1 MKITSIT
8 AGAGGMYCGSCIRDN
23 ALAAALTRRGHE
35 VTLLPLYTPTRT
47 DEENVSRKHVFFSG
61 VSVYLEQH
69 VPLFRRTPWLL
80 DRLWESPRLLRFLSG
95 RMQTDP
101 GQLGGLTVS
110 MLEGTHGRQRKEFD
124 KLVHWLR
131 GQPRPDVVD
140 ISNSM
145 LIGVAEP
152 LRRALGCPVNCTL
165 QGEDVFLDGLPEP
178 HRSRALAL
186 IREQAA
192 HVDSFVAVSDY
203 YAERMSRYLA
213 IPGARMHVVPLGV
226 DIDRFRPAPDSS
238 AGPPGPDSSAGPLT
252 IGTGDAVQSG
262 DNIVGPDSS
271 AGPLTTGTGDAVQSG
286 DHIVGPDS
294 SAGPLTIGYLGRIAP
309 EKGLHRLCEAY
320 AALRGRGAL
329 AGCRVELA
337 GYLGHEHAGWWRS
350 VEKANAGRGL
360 AGDVRY
366 RGELALDD
374 KVAFL
379 QALDL
384 FVVPAEYD
392 DPKGLSL
399 IEAMACGTPVVAP
412 RRGTYTELLERTGG
426 GVLVEPDDAGGLE
439 QALAALAADPA
450 RRVELGRRAAEGVRA
465 HYSTDE
471 MAARALDV
479 YARLARQ
486 ASPAATAAQPT
497 L

>member
-1 MKITSIT
+1 MRITSIT

-213 IPGARMHVVPLGV
+213 IPGARMRVVPLGV
-226 DIDRFRPAPDSS
+226 DVDRFRPAS
-238 AGPPGPDSSAGPLT
+238 
-252 IGTGDAVQSG
+252 
-262 DNIVGPDSS
+262 
-271 AGPLTTGTGDAVQSG
+271 
-286 DHIVGPDS
+286 DS

-337 GYLGHEHAGWWRS
+337 GYLGPEHAGWWRS
-350 VEKANAGRGL
+350 VEKTNAGRGL
-360 AGDVRY
+360 AGDVCY

-426 GVLVEPDDAGGLE
+426 GVLVEPEDAGGLE

-450 RRVELGRRAAEGVRA
+450 RRTELGRRAAEGVRA

-486 ASPAATAAQPT
+486 ASPAAPTAAQPT

>member
-1 MKITSIT
+1 MRITSIT

-47 DEENVSRKHVFFSG
+47 DDENVSRKRVFFSG
-61 VSVYLEQH
+61 VSVYLEQY
-69 VPLFRRTPWLL
+69 VSLFRRTPWLL
-80 DRLWESPRLLRFLSG
+80 DRLWESPRLLRFFSG
-95 RMQTDP
+95 RMKTDP

-145 LIGVAEP
+145 LIGLAEP
-152 LRRALGCPVNCTL
+152 LRQALGCPVNCTL
-165 QGEDVFLDGLPEP
+165 QGENVFLDGLPEP

-186 IREQAA
+186 IRERVAR
-192 HVDSFVAVSDY
+192 VDSFVAVSDY
-203 YAERMSRYLA
+203 YAECMSRHLG

-226 DIDRFRPAPDSS
+226 DVERFR
-238 AGPPGPDSSAGPLT
+238 PGPDSAAAPLT
-252 IGTGDAVQSG
+252 
-262 DNIVGPDSS
+262 VG
-271 AGPLTTGTGDAVQSG
+271 
-286 DHIVGPDS
+286 
-294 SAGPLTIGYLGRIAP
+294 YFGRIAP
-309 EKGLHRLCEAY
+309 EKGVHRLCDVY

-329 AGCRVELA
+329 AGSRVELA
-337 GYLGHEHAGWWRS
+337 GYLGPEHAAWWRS
-350 VEKANAGRGL
+350 VESANADRGL

-399 IEAMACGTPVVAP
+399 IEAMACGVPVAAP

-426 GVLVEPDDAGGLE
+426 GVLFEPGHAEGLE
-439 QALAALAADPA
+439 QALVALAADPA
-450 RRVELGRRAAEGVRA
+450 RRAELGRRAAEGVRA
-465 HYSTDE
+465 RYSTDE

-479 YARLARQ
+479 YARLTEGAR
-486 ASPAATAAQPT
+486 A
-497 L
+497 

>member
-226 DIDRFRPAPDSS
+226 DVDRFRPAPDS
-238 AGPPGPDSSAGPLT
+238 A
-252 IGTGDAVQSG
+252 
-262 DNIVGPDSS
+262 
-271 AGPLTTGTGDAVQSG
+271 
-286 DHIVGPDS
+286 
-294 SAGPLTIGYLGRIAP
+294 AGPLTIGYLGRIAP

-337 GYLGHEHAGWWRS
+337 GYLGPEHAGWWRS

-374 KVAFL
+374 KIAFL

>member
-213 IPGARMHVVPLGV
+213 IPGARMRVVPLGV
-226 DIDRFRPAPDSS
+226 DVDRFRPASDSS
-238 AGPPGPDSSAGPLT
+238 AGS
-252 IGTGDAVQSG
+252 
-262 DNIVGPDSS
+262 
-271 AGPLTTGTGDAVQSG
+271 
-286 DHIVGPDS
+286 
-294 SAGPLTIGYLGRIAP
+294 LTIGYLGRIAP
-309 EKGLHRLCEAY
+309 EKGLRRLCEAY

-337 GYLGHEHAGWWRS
+337 GYLGPEHAGWWRS
-350 VEKANAGRGL
+350 VENANAGRGL

-450 RRVELGRRAAEGVRA
+450 RRAELGSRAAEGVRA

-486 ASPAATAAQPT
+486 ASPAAPTAAQPT

>member
-1 MKITSIT
+1 MRITSIT
-8 AGAGGMYCGSCIRDN
+8 AGASGMYCGSCIRDN
-23 ALAAALTRRGHE
+23 ALAAALTRRGHD

-47 DEENVSRKHVFFSG
+47 DEENVSRKRVFFSG
-61 VSVYLEQH
+61 VSVYLEQY
-69 VPLFRRTPWLL
+69 VSLFRRTPWLL
-80 DRLWESPRLLRFLSG
+80 DRLWESPRLLRFFAG
-95 RMQTDP
+95 RMKTDP

-110 MLEGTHGRQRKEFD
+110 MLEGTHGHQRKEFD

-145 LIGVAEP
+145 LIGIAEP
-152 LRRALGCPVNCTL
+152 LKRALGCPVNCTL
-165 QGEDVFLDGLPEP
+165 QGENVFLNGLPEP

-186 IREQAA
+186 IRERAA

-203 YAERMSRYLA
+203 YAECMSRYLG
-213 IPGARMHVVPLGV
+213 IPGARLRVVPLGV
-226 DIDRFRPAPDSS
+226 DVDRFQPRPAAAD
-238 AGPPGPDSSAGPLT
+238 GPP
-252 IGTGDAVQSG
+252 
-262 DNIVGPDSS
+262 
-271 AGPLTTGTGDAVQSG
+271 
-286 DHIVGPDS
+286 
-294 SAGPLTIGYLGRIAP
+294 TIGYFGRIAP
-309 EKGLHRLCEAY
+309 EKGVHRLCDAY

-329 AGCRVELA
+329 AGSRVELA
-337 GYLGHEHAGWWRS
+337 GYLGPEHAGWWRS
-350 VEKANAGRGL
+350 VERANADRGL
-360 AGDVRY
+360 AEDVRY

-399 IEAMACGTPVVAP
+399 IEAMACGVPVVAP

-426 GVLVEPDDAGGLE
+426 GVLVDPGDAEGLE

-450 RRVELGRRAAEGVRA
+450 RRAELGRRAAEGVRA

-479 YARLARQ
+479 YARLAEGAR
-486 ASPAATAAQPT
+486 A
-497 L
+497 